1 MSIRER
7 LRPWWVVVRWP
18 FWLGLGLLIGF
29 GAPYTWVLNQRVV
42 QRFGDLEFSQP
53 TRVYARPLAL
63 AAGVPMDAATLRQ
76 ELRFADYTPSQDAHV
91 PGTWNENG
99 DSFVIASRGYADP
112 AGGELPRRVRVTLAG
127 GTVQKLLDLTA
138 RRPLAAWHLDPARIA
153 TLYGAHQEER
163 EVVHLQQLPPLLITG
178 LQAVEDRDFNNHIGI
193 DFSGIARAL
202 LADLRTRSLQQ
213 GGSTLT
219 QQLVRNLFLD
229 RSRTLVRKLNEALIS
244 VLITAHYSRGRIL
257 DAYMNEVYLGQ
268 QGGQAIHGF
277 AAGSRYWFGRPPGAL
292 RPQEIALLVGLVRGP
307 SYYDPRRYPER
318 ALQRRNTVLREFYA
332 TGLITRPMLAY
343 ALAAPLGVTP
353 EPRLPRDRF
362 PAFMDLVRRQLQQDF
377 SAAQLRAGGL
387 AVYTTLDPAA
397 QLDAESAL
405 ADTLAA
411 LGAQG
416 RGLQGAVVVTD
427 ARSGA
432 VRALVGGRDPGL
444 PGFNRALDARR
455 QIGSTIKP
463 FAYLVALAQPQQ
475 WSLASI
481 LPDEP
486 ITVPLPGGRSWTP
499 RNDDGIS
506 HGPTLLVDALANS
519 YNQATVH
526 LGMQLG
532 VARIRRFLDSFGLS
546 APINAD
552 PSLLLGAQDLS
563 PFELAELY
571 QFLASDG
578 RAEPLRAVRGVLA
591 ADGKL
596 LKRYDSATVK
606 PEYQSAVRLLT
617 WALQQVPREGTARA
631 LGASPLAYLN
641 AAGKTGTSENQRD
654 AWFAGFTGSDL
665 AVVWVG
671 RDDNQPTRLW
681 GATGALPVW
690 MRLFQ
695 KLPTRPLPAAPMSGL
710 DLHWI
715 NPQDGHRESR
725 DCDGAR
731 QLPFIAG
738 YAPTEE
744 DSCLLDQF
752 KHWLQ
757 GPAPAHSG

>member
-1 MSIRER
+1 MTVRER
-7 LRPWWVVVRWP
+7 LRPWWALLRWP

-29 GAPYTWVLNQRVV
+29 AGPYTWVLNQRVA

-63 AAGVPMDAATLRQ
+63 AAGTPMNAATLRQ
-76 ELRFADYTPSQDAHV
+76 ELRFADYTPNLDARV

-112 AGGELPRRVRVTLAG
+112 SGGELPRRVRVTLADG
-127 GTVQKLLDLTA
+127 QVQSLFDTTA
-138 RRPLAAWHLDPARIA
+138 QRALAAWHLDPARIA

-163 EVVHLQQLPPLLITG
+163 EVVHLQQLPALLVSG
-178 LQAVEDRDFNNHIGI
+178 LQAVE
-193 DFSGIARAL
+193 
-202 LADLRTRSLQQ
+202 
-213 GGSTLT
+213 
-219 QQLVRNLFLD
+219 D
-229 RSRTLVRKLNEALIS
+229 RSRTLVRKLNEALLS

-277 AAGSRYWFGRPPGAL
+277 AAGSRYWFGRPLAAL

-318 ALQRRNTVLREFYA
+318 ALQRRNVVLHEFYQ

-343 ALAAPLGVTP
+343 ALAAPLGITP
-353 EPRLPRDRF
+353 VPRLPRDRF

-377 SAAQLRAGGL
+377 SAQRLRAGAL

-397 QLDAESAL
+397 QLDAEDAL
-405 ADTLAA
+405 DATLASFGPR
-411 LGAQG
+411 GAA
-416 RGLQGAVVVTD
+416 LQGAVVVTD
-427 ARSGA
+427 ARTGA
-432 VRALVGGRDPGL
+432 VRALVGGRAAGV

-463 FAYLVALAQPQQ
+463 FAYLVALAQPRQ
-475 WSLASI
+475 WSLASV
-481 LPDEP
+481 LDDAP
-486 ITVPLPGGRSWTP
+486 ITVPLSGGRSWTP
-499 RNDDGIS
+499 NNDDHIS
-506 HGPTLLVDALANS
+506 HGPTLLVDALAHS

-526 LGMQLG
+526 LGMALG
-532 VARIRRFLDSFGLS
+532 LARIHRFLDSFGLS
-546 APINAD
+546 VPINPD

-563 PFELAELY
+563 PYELAELY

-578 RAEPLRAVRGVLA
+578 RAEPLRAVRGVLDA
-591 ADGKL
+591 NGKL
-596 LKRYDSATVK
+596 LKRYDSAPVK

-631 LGASPLAYLN
+631 LGASPLGVLN

-654 AWFAGFTGSDL
+654 AWFAGYTGSDL

-671 RDDNQPTRLW
+671 RDDNKPTTLW

-695 KLPTRPLPAAPMSGL
+695 RLPTQPLPATPMAGL
-710 DLHWI
+710 DMVWI
-715 NPQDGHRESR
+715 NPATGHRTSAV
-725 DCDGAR
+725 CSGAR
-731 QLPFIAG
+731 QLPFIDG

-744 DSCLLDQF
+744 DSCLFDQF
-752 KHWLQ
+752 KHWLD
-757 GPAPAHSG
+757 GPAPARSS

>member
-1 MSIRER
+1 MTVRER
-7 LRPWWVVVRWP
+7 LRPWWALLRWP

-29 GAPYTWVLNQRVV
+29 GGPYTWVLNQRVA

-63 AAGVPMDAATLRQ
+63 TAGTPMNAATLRQ
-76 ELRFADYTPSQDAHV
+76 ELRFADYTPSQDARV
-91 PGTWNENG
+91 PGTWDENG

-112 AGGELPRRVRVTLAG
+112 AGGELPRRVHVTLADG
-127 GTVQKLLDLTA
+127 QVRGLFDLTA

-163 EVVHLQQLPPLLITG
+163 EVVHLPQLPPLLVNG
-178 LQAVEDRDFNNHIGI
+178 LQAVEDRDFNSHIGV

-202 LADLRTRSLQQ
+202 LADVRSGSLAQ

-229 RSRTLVRKLNEALIS
+229 RNRTLVRKLNEALIS

-277 AAGSRYWFGRPPGAL
+277 AAGSRYWFGRPLAAL

-318 ALQRRNTVLREFYA
+318 ALQQRNLVLHEFHE

-353 EPRLPRDRF
+353 VPRLPRDRF

-377 SAAQLRAGGL
+377 SAQRLRAGAL

-397 QLDAESAL
+397 QLDAEDAL
-405 ADTLAA
+405 DETLASFGSR
-411 LGAQG
+411 GAA
-416 RGLQGAVVVTD
+416 LQGAVVVTD

-432 VRALVGGRDPGL
+432 VRALVGGRDAGV

-475 WSLASI
+475 WSLAS
-481 LPDEP
+481 LLDDAP
-486 ITVPLPGGRSWTP
+486 ITVPLSGGRNWTP
-499 RNDDGIS
+499 QNDDHIS
-506 HGPTLLVDALANS
+506 HGQVLLVDALAHS

-526 LGMQLG
+526 LGMRLG
-532 VARIRRFLDSFGLS
+532 LARIHRFLDSFGLS
-546 APINAD
+546 VPINPD

-563 PFELAELY
+563 PYELAELY

-578 RAEPLRAVRGVLA
+578 RAEPLRAVRGVLDA
-591 ADGKL
+591 NGNL

-617 WALQQVPREGTARA
+617 WALQQVPREGTAHA
-631 LGASPLAYLN
+631 LGASPLGALN

-654 AWFAGFTGSDL
+654 AWFAGYTGSDL

-671 RDDNQPTRLW
+671 RDDDKPTPLW

-695 KLPTRPLPAAPMSGL
+695 RLPTRPLPAAPMVGL
-710 DLHWI
+710 SMAWI
-715 NPQDGHRESR
+715 NPATGHRSSAV
-725 DCDGAR
+725 CSGAR
-731 QLPFIAG
+731 QLPFIDG

-744 DSCLLDQF
+744 DSCLFDQF
-752 KHWLQ
+752 KHWLD
-757 GPAPAHSG
+757 GPAPAGSG